1 MRTSVLSALLIA
13 ALASSA
19 RAELA
24 ADEVVIL
31 AVRGSAESRE
41 LAEYYANARGV
52 PAAHICLLDC
62 APREELSRAEWDTS
76 VRPFIRRWL
85 EEQGISRRIRCLV
98 TTWDVPLAIGRAS
111 PEALDA
117 PERRAQWRRERLVR
131 LERLSDLL
139 HDIESLMAEEP
150 PPREDF
156 DESATA
162 QQVGQRF
169 EQAFK
174 TVGERVRG
182 HEEAGE
188 AQAAAKALER
198 MALRYGG
205 RLAFVQSAAR
215 RDAADL
221 TPEATRQLDV
231 LRGELQGLQ
240 QGLIALG
247 ILPET
252 AERDRQALSL
262 MHEIGGSFGSL
273 KSIEEQ
279 TALLDGNESYASFD
293 SELSL
298 LHWDD
303 YCLTRWVP
311 NTLHYAFDGAAD
323 KNLPRTLMVARLE
336 APTMELAKRIVDD
349 ALTGERDGLTGKFYI
364 DARGIH
370 DLPQVRQQGSY
381 GDYDEALRNLAAL
394 LEQYTEL
401 GVVLDDRDEL
411 FQAGECPD
419 AAHYCG
425 WYSLSNYVDAF
436 EWRTGAVAYH
446 IASGE
451 AATLRDAE
459 SNVWCKR
466 MLEDGVTATLG
477 PVFEP
482 YLMAF
487 PRPDEFFCMLLSG
500 RHTLAECYYRTQ
512 MWNSWVM
519 TLVGDPLYNPYRGR
533 AALDLENLPPN
544 VKRVIEGPAQASADE

>member
-1 MRTSVLSALLIA
+1 
-13 ALASSA
+13 
-19 RAELA
+19 
-24 ADEVVIL
+24 
-31 AVRGSAESRE
+31 
-41 LAEYYANARGV
+41 
-52 PAAHICLLDC
+52 
-62 APREELSRAEWDTS
+62 
-76 VRPFIRRWL
+76 
-85 EEQGISRRIRCLV
+85 
-98 TTWDVPLAIGRAS
+98 
-111 PEALDA
+111 
-117 PERRAQWRRERLVR
+117 
-131 LERLSDLL
+131 
-139 HDIESLMAEEP
+139 
-150 PPREDF
+150 
-156 DESATA
+156 
-162 QQVGQRF
+162 
-169 EQAFK
+169 
-174 TVGERVRG
+174 
-182 HEEAGE
+182 
-188 AQAAAKALER
+188 

-205 RLAFVQSAAR
+205 RLAYVQSVTR
-215 RDAADL
+215 RDAAEL

-247 ILPET
+247 MLSET
-252 AERDRQALSL
+252 AQRDRQALSL
-262 MHEIGGSFGSL
+262 MHEIGGLFGSL

-279 TALLDGNESYASFD
+279 TSLLDGNESYASFD

-298 LHWDD
+298 LHWDE

-311 NTLHYAFDGAAD
+311 NTLHYAFDAAAD

-336 APTMELAKRIVDD
+336 APTMELARRIVDD

-370 DLPQVRQQGSY
+370 DPPQVRQQGSY
-381 GDYDEALRNLAAL
+381 GDYDEALRNLATL
-394 LEQYTEL
+394 LNQYTKLE
-401 GVVLDDRDEL
+401 VVLDDENDL

-436 EWRTGAVAYH
+436 DWRTGAVAYH

-451 AATLRDAE
+451 AATLRDAD

-487 PRPDEFFCMLLSG
+487 PRPDEFYCMLLSG

-544 VKRVIEGPAQASADE
+544 VKRVIEGPAPTSANDRR